1 MNNITNIM
9 KQPTKEQKL
18 QKLKK
23 LLPEYADTN
32 TEFMY
37 DLMMQAIDG
46 LDDETAEEIEENDTE
61 FYLYDF
67 DSFLDHHIYEQ
78 NKSQGEE
85 FAEGFNYVFDFL
97 STDEQRSFIF
107 HKEIKYAD
115 NLYSNNYREYYDA
128 PTHTEEH
135 VAARKLFYIVERLG
149 R

>member
-18 QKLKK
+18 QKLKE
-23 LLPEYADTN
+23 LFPEYANTN

-37 DLMMQAIDG
+37 DYMMQAIDH
-46 LDDETAEEIEENDTE
+46 LDDEIEENETE

-78 NKSQGEE
+78 NRSQGEE
-85 FAEGFNYVFDFL
+85 FAEGFSYVFDFL
-97 STDEQRSFIF
+97 DSDEQRAFIF

-115 NLYSNNYREYYDA
+115 NLYSNNCREYFNA
-128 PTHTEEH
+128 PTRTEEH